1 MVCPG
6 ELGAAPCSA
15 GGDCSMES
23 AGLLGASC
31 CSGFLFLLIFT
42 AAVTFLTLDYKEI
55 QSVHPKGN
63 QSWAFIG
70 RTDVEAEAPILW
82 PPDTKN

>member
-15 GGDCSMES
+15 GGGCSMES

-42 AAVTFLTLDYKEI
+42 AAVTFLIESRVLKSPTI
-55 QSVHPKGN
+55 IISPFSVRIA
-63 QSWAFIG
+63 SY
-70 RTDVEAEAPILW
+70 ILILSESMFLIVM
-82 PPDTKN
+82 